1 MPPLYIVSTMNLL
14 AWLLFGMIVGIVAA
28 AIDNVRRGIL
38 TYILLGVGG
47 ALLGGLAAN
56 YILNTSYSGFNA
68 TSFLIA
74 SLGAIALLFFGRA
87 LRRT

>member
-1 MPPLYIVSTMNLL
+1 MNIL

-28 AIDNVRRGIL
+28 AIDNERRGII

-56 YILNTSYSGFNA
+56 YLLNASYSGFNA

-74 SLGAIALLFFGRA
+74 SLGAVVLLFLGRTV
-87 LRRT
+87 RRNNI